1 MKTISVE
8 TLRAWLEVSILHA
21 TQTMF
26 VETLLKLLPPTP
38 PNYERIV
45 KLNEAGMV
53 PEGDVTE
60 LEAGANR
67 CAIS

>member
-8 TLRAWLEVSILHA
+8 TLLR
-21 TQTMF
+21 
-26 VETLLKLLPPTP
+26 LLPPTP

-45 KLNEAGMV
+45 KINEAGMV
-53 PEGDVTE
+53 PEGEVTE
-60 LEAGANR
+60 LEAGTNR

>member
-1 MKTISVE
+1 ME
-8 TLRAWLEVSILHA
+8 TTLAEIDEQVGVIHA
-21 TQTMF
+21 THDTF
-26 VETLLKLLPPTP
+26 VQMILRRIPPTP

-45 KLNEAGMV
+45 RLNETGV
-53 PEGDVTE
+53 LPDHDVTD

>member
-8 TLRAWLEVSILHA
+8 TLLR
-21 TQTMF
+21 
-26 VETLLKLLPPTP
+26 LLPPTP

-45 KLNEAGMV
+45 RLNEAGMV
-53 PEGDVTE
+53 PEGDITE